1 MKCRKVRPRL
11 LRVPQAVSYLDNVV
25 TIGTFR
31 NWICAGRIPV
41 VRLGR
46 AVCVRTDVLDDL
58 AAGRASTAKSAAV
71 SRG

>member
-11 LRVPQAVSYLDNVV
+11 LRVPQAVRYLDNVV
-25 TIGTFR
+25 SIGTFR
-31 NWICAGRIPV
+31 NWICAGRVPV

-58 AAGRASTAKSAAV
+58 LAGRAPAQK
-71 SRG
+71 RGE